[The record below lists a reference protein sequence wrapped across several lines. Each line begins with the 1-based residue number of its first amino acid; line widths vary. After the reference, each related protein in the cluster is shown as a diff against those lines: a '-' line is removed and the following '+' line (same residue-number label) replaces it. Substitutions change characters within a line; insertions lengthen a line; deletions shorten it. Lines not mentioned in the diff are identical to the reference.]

1 MFQNYTLNSI
11 VMMLL
16 GVGLIGWGAYNGWE
30 YRRSIT
36 SMFVFP
42 TVVGFILSGLAAML
56 CGYTNGFTDHSPRG
70 RMLKKIG
77 IFLAVGGLPIM
88 GYAIW
93 RSL

>member
-42 TVVGFILSGLAAML
+42 TVVGFILSGLAAIVWVIL
-56 CGYTNGFTDHSPRG
+56 T
-70 RMLKKIG
+70 
-77 IFLAVGGLPIM
+77 VLPTI
-88 GYAIW
+88 
-93 RSL
+93 RQEEEC